1 MQAFKTLTSIA
12 APLDRANIDTDAII
26 PKQFLKSIK
35 RSGFGPNLFDEWR
48 YLDHGEVGMNNTKR
62 PLNKDFVLNQPE
74 YQGAKILLTRE
85 NFGCGSSREH
95 APWALED
102 YGFKVIIAPSFADIF
117 YNNCF
122 KNGLLPIVQ
131 DNNVMDEL
139 FGFKGEITIDLESQS
154 INANGKKYTF
164 EVDAERKRRLLNG
177 LDDISLT
184 LQYKDEIKS
193 FETTYFKKYSWLN

>member
-1 MQAFKTLTSIA
+1 MQAFKALTSIA

-48 YLDHGEVGMNNTKR
+48 YLDHGKVGMDNTKR

-102 YGFKVIIAPSFADIF
+102 YGFKAIIAPSFADIF

-184 LQYKDEIKS
+184 LQYEDEIKS
-193 FETTYFKKYSWLN
+193 FETTYFKKYSWL

>member
-1 MQAFKTLTSIA
+1 MQAFKALTSIA

-48 YLDHGEVGMNNTKR
+48 YLDHGKVGMDNTKR

-74 YQGAKILLTRE
+74 YQGAKILLARE

-102 YGFKVIIAPSFADIF
+102 YGFKAIIAPSFADIF

-154 INANGKKYTF
+154 VDANGKTYTF

-184 LQYKDEIKS
+184 LQYEDEIKS
-193 FETTYFKKYSWLN
+193 FETTYFKKYSWL

>member
-48 YLDHGEVGMNNTKR
+48 YLDHGEVGMDNTKR
-62 PLNKDFVLNQPE
+62 PLNNDFVLNQPE

>member
-1 MQAFKTLTSIA
+1 M
-12 APLDRANIDTDAII
+12 PLDRANIDTDAII

-48 YLDHGEVGMNNTKR
+48 YLDHGEVGMDNSKR
-62 PLNKDFVLNQPE
+62 PINPDFVLNNPQYE
-74 YQGAKILLTRE
+74 DAQILLTRR

-102 YGFKVIIAPSFADIF
+102 FGFRAIIAPSFADIF

-122 KNGLLPIVQ
+122 KNGILPITLNSEIV
-131 DNNVMDEL
+131 DTL
-139 FGFKGEITIDLESQS
+139 FTYQGEIVINLEEQS
-154 INANGKKYTF
+154 VKTEDNIYNF
-164 EVDAERKRRLLNG
+164 EVDAERKRRLING

-184 LQYKDEIKS
+184 LQYEDQIRS
-193 FETTYFKKYSWLN
+193 FEAEHFKKYPWL